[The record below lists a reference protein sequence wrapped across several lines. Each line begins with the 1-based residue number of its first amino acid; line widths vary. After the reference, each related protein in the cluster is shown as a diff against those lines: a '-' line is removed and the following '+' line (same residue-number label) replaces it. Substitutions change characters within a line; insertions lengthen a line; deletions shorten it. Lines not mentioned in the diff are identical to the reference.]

1 MRPRKPP
8 KSKPSKS
15 KPPKSKPPK
24 SKPPRQPSR
33 TRPLPPPLE
42 VAIFA
47 AQGLSDEIAAQIE
60 ITASLTGLAPDEV
73 RSQVLERAA
82 LRRVEHHLVVTRGA
96 GMAQRVV
103 VERKPTRR
111 LIPPR
116 PDR

>member
-1 MRPRKPP
+1 MRPR
-8 KSKPSKS
+8 KPSKS
-15 KPPKSKPPK
+15 KPPK
-24 SKPPRQPSR
+24 RRYR
-33 TRPLPPPLE
+33 TRHEPPTLDE
-42 VAIFA
+42 AIFA

-82 LRRVEHHLVVTRGA
+82 LRRVEHHTVVTRRA